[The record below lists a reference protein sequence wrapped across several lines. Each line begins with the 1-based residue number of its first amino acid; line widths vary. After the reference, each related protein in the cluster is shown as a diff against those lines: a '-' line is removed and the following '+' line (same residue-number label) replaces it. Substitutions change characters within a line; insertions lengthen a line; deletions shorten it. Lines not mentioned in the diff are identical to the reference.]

1 MFSEYVRQY
10 YISRIT
16 PHWSEIRDWS
26 YRIEKL
32 EKENEQLREFL
43 EKLYKEERLLGWEL
57 QEALGGE

>member
-10 YISRIT
+10 FISRIT

-32 EKENEQLREFL
+32 EKRIQQLEEEKVITGNESSQPKVFTGSENN
-43 EKLYKEERLLGWEL
+43 
-57 QEALGGE
+57 